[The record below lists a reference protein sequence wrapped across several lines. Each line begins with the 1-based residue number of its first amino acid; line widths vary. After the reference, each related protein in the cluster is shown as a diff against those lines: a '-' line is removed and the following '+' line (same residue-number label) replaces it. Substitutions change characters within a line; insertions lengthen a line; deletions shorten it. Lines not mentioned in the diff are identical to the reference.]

1 MTMYKFITSCF
12 ALAALLIFSG
22 NSFAQEK
29 KKEAD
34 HEEIGPHKGPAAEWG
49 DEEYHLEFVPDAKT
63 GTVTVYVY
71 GDHRALHKGISA
83 AIDSKMLVLALKT
96 TPPITIKLE
105 PKPAKDDKD
114 GKSSVF
120 VGKHEI
126 FSKDM
131 KFAGTISGKVGTKP
145 YSGDFKQK

>member
-1 MTMYKFITSCF
+1 MNPFKRFASML
-12 ALAALLIFSG
+12 ALAALTFFSAAAM
-22 NSFAQEK
+22 AQEK
-29 KKEAD
+29 KKDAD
-34 HEEIGPHKGPAAEWG
+34 HEDIGPHKGPAAEWG

-71 GDHRALHKGISA
+71 GDHRALHKGISV
-83 AIDSKMLVLALKT
+83 AIDSKSLLLALKT
-96 TPPITIKLE
+96 TPPITIKLD
-105 PKPAKDDKD
+105 PKPGKDDKG

-126 FSKDM
+126 FTKEM
-131 KFAGTISGKVGTKP
+131 KFAGTISGKVGNKP